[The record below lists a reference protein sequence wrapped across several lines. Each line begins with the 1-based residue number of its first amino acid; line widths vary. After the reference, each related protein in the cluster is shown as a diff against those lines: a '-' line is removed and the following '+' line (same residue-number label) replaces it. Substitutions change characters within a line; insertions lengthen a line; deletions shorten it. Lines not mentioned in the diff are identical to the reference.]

1 MAQKSLYDVLLVDQ
15 NATLEEIK
23 LASNDEHCKF
33 ILTKVAAKRNFIW
46 CTKHLKTLGDPAAR
60 QKYDHRLAT
69 TKTGPAPHASH
80 APYPTEKKT
89 KREGKHAEPATSC
102 KIETKTKPQTFGK
115 KSATSAG
122 KAPSK
127 PPQATGTAAA
137 TSAELQSPQTK
148 LLMKIRDLLK
158 QLPRDARNDV
168 ITSQFSQKQRIL
180 LEKWM
185 VDNADTSSGAKCHSE
200 AEGLASAATV
210 TGKRRARSSGW
221 VRRYNNPR
229 FFSYSAGI
237 RFDSIEMRTG
247 SSDLKTSLD
256 YLLVLTAVKQKMQ
269 NHTGGTFVERCKHL
283 WGHVLQ
289 NMDAV
294 LQTSNLASVC
304 LHMLV
309 VSLDRAL

>member
-23 LASNDEHCKF
+23 LAF
-33 ILTKVAAKRNFIW
+33 KRRALQVHPDKGGSKEEF
-46 CTKHLKTLGDPAAR
+46 HLVYQALETLGDPAAR

-102 KIETKTKPQTFGK
+102 KTETKTKPQTFGK

-221 VRRYNNPR
+221 GQEVQQSALFFLQRRNSFRLYR
-229 FFSYSAGI
+229 DAH
-237 RFDSIEMRTG
+237 R
-247 SSDLKTSLD
+247 
-256 YLLVLTAVKQKMQ
+256 KQ
-269 NHTGGTFVERCKHL
+269 
-283 WGHVLQ
+283 
-289 NMDAV
+289 
-294 LQTSNLASVC
+294 
-304 LHMLV
+304 
-309 VSLDRAL
+309 